1 MNDKCGREVEECVEI
16 LDVAV
21 MVDKHE
27 MEIAE
32 AGDTQDAI
40 ASSTTSGMKL
50 FRIVSQLRVCVTFK

>member
-1 MNDKCGREVEECVEI
+1 MIMGKILIVRMDDKCGREVEECVEI

-32 AGDTQDAI
+32 AI
-40 ASSTTSGMKL
+40 LKML
-50 FRIVSQLRVCVTFK
+50 SQLQQHQE